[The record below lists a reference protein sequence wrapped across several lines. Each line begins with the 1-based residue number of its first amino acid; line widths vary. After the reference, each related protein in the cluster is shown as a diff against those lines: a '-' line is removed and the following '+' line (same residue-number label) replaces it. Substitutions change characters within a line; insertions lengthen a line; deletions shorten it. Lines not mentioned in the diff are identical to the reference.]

1 MANSKKILNDDEVVR
16 KILQRCIHLSFGRL
30 IRYVRT
36 ISPLSHQKVQEMTT
50 VNSGEA
56 WRMENLGNYNIISYA
71 QAFNAHIKA
80 IKCNFYPLTL
90 CSLIIRALQS
100 GKCLVVTTVDYSE
113 IKNYDKRQII
123 LQQQV
128 DEEELKRRAAQ
139 KPPKHMNGAKSGQDK
154 ENKKQEKENGKQKKD
169 KEIQHKEK
177 DGQNKK
183 KNETKKAASGKKKTE
198 KK

>member
-1 MANSKKILNDDEVVR
+1 M
-16 KILQRCIHLSFGRL
+16 
-30 IRYVRT
+30 
-36 ISPLSHQKVQEMTT
+36 QEITT

-71 QAFNAHIKA
+71 QAFNAHLKA

-90 CSLIIRALQS
+90 CSQIIRALQS

-113 IKNYDKRQII
+113 IKDYDKRQII

-139 KPPKHMNGAKSGQDK
+139 KPPKHMNGTKS
-154 ENKKQEKENGKQKKD
+154 EQEKENGKQEKEKKKQEKY
-169 KEIQHKEK
+169 KEKQHKEK

-183 KNETKKAASGKKKTE
+183 KNETKKASSGKKKPQ

>member
-16 KILQRCIHLSFGRL
+16 QVLQRCIHLSFGRL

-36 ISPLSHQKVQEMTT
+36 ISPLSHQKVQEVTT
-50 VNSGEA
+50 VNSAEA

-71 QAFNAHIKA
+71 QAFNAHLKE
-80 IKCNFYPLTL
+80 IKCKFYPLTL

-113 IKNYDKRQII
+113 IKNYDKHQII

-139 KPPKHMNGAKSGQDK
+139 KPPKHMNGAKSEQDK
-154 ENKKQEKENGKQKKD
+154 ENKKQEKD
-169 KEIQHKEK
+169 KEKQHKEK

-183 KNETKKAASGKKKTE
+183 KNETKKASSGKKKPE

>member
-16 KILQRCIHLSFGRL
+16 QKLQRCIHLSFGRL
-30 IRYVRT
+30 IRNVRT
-36 ISPLSHQKVQEMTT
+36 ISPLSHQKVQEITT

-71 QAFNAHIKA
+71 QAFNAHLKE
-80 IKCNFYPLTL
+80 IKCNFYPLAL
-90 CSLIIRALQS
+90 CSQIIRALQT

-113 IKNYDKRQII
+113 IKNYDERQII

-154 ENKKQEKENGKQKKD
+154 ENKKQEKYKKKQR
-169 KEIQHKEK
+169 KEK
-177 DGQNKK
+177 DGRNKK
-183 KNETKKAASGKKKTE
+183 KNDTKKASAIKKKPE